1 MQQEPLSFIKLDVS
15 SRIGG
20 GFQAQVHQKL
30 VEVVLPD
37 DRSVNQYTNQP
48 INYLTLMKSGDCSDI
63 GRNERQKI
71 LDSAEHHH

>member
-15 SRIGG
+15 SRLAGG
-20 GFQAQVHQKL
+20 LEAQVHQEL

-37 DRSVNQYTNQP
+37 GRSVNQYTNQR

-63 GRNERQKI
+63 GI
-71 LDSAEHHH
+71 DG